1 MGAAEA
7 SRGAKWIFDLVQ
19 KGKGGK
25 WKAALSSGSLYR
37 MIWATA
43 AAATLKAV

>member
-7 SRGAKWIFDLVQ
+7 SRGAKWMFDLAQ

-25 WKAALSSGSLYR
+25 VAGSVGL
-37 MIWATA
+37 
-43 AAATLKAV
+43 